1 MITLFSNLYFS
12 IAAIAII
19 VVADVLIKFKRPI
32 LLKFHLILILVSI
45 AASSLIYS
53 YSANEFIFYLALIKS
68 FMAASF
74 LNIFTLLYFKKFTL
88 WVNIFSFVMIGTAI
102 ATLWYNYHYYNIG
115 DYKINPKLIGIESH
129 QNSSLPFYFVPIR
142 FVFFFGFIFTLGY
155 FWYVILFKLKYQ
167 NIYFDK
173 IKKWA
178 KAFLILSIIIFLTN
192 LPIKYLSTN
201 VIISHSTTIIVYLY
215 LVLLIFY
222 RPVFLNRSSLKL
234 SFGEKFNKED
244 EKKVNELLFINEFYT
259 NQYFTNSD
267 ASIENLSKKLNINY
281 NDLYRFI
288 YNKYSMSFNDLVNKN
303 RIDYFIDLVH
313 DKRFA
318 NYTIDALAKE
328 VGFSSRQHL
337 YKPFKK
343 FHGGNPSNFID
354 AMSG

>member
-1 MITLFSNLYFS
+1 MISLISNLYFS
-12 IAAIAII
+12 VAAIAII
-19 VVADVLIKFKRPI
+19 VAVDVLIKFKRPL
-32 LLKFHLILILVSI
+32 LLKFHLILILISI

-53 YSANEFIFYLALIKS
+53 YSATQFIFYLALIKS
-68 FMAASF
+68 FTAASF

-115 DYKINPKLIGIESH
+115 DFKINPKLIGIESH

-142 FVFFFGFIFTLGY
+142 FFFFFCFIFTLGY
-155 FWYVILFKLKYQ
+155 FWYVILYKLTFK

-173 IKKWA
+173 IKRWTR
-178 KAFLILSIIIFLTN
+178 AFLYLSILILLANMPIDFLS
-192 LPIKYLSTN
+192 KN
-201 VIISHSTTIIVYLY
+201 VIISHATSIFLYLY
-215 LVLLIFY
+215 LILMIFY

-244 EKKVNELLFINEFYT
+244 EKKVNELEFINIFYT
-259 NQYFTNSD
+259 QQYFTNSE
-267 ASIENLSKKLNINY
+267 ASIENLSKKLEVHA

-313 DKRFA
+313 DKRFS

-343 FHGGNPSNFID
+343 FHGGSPSNFID
-354 AMSG
+354 AVSG